1 MLRNHLTFHHHIV
14 YVDFDVFPQLRLKHP
29 CHHSLI
35 CGSCILQ
42 TEWYYFVMVVSNR
55 GNKSSL
61 LLIIQGQR
69 YLMIAL
75 EGIQETHPRM
85 VDSVIYQLV
94 YLGYRKW
101 ILGVSF
107 I

>member
-1 MLRNHLTFHHHIV
+1 MLRNHLTFHYHII
-14 YVDFDVFPQLRLKHP
+14 YVNLDVFPQLQLEHP

-42 TEWYYFVMVVSNR
+42 TEWHHFVMVVPDR

-61 LLIIQGQR
+61 LLIVQSQR
-69 YLMIAL
+69 YLVITL
-75 EGIQETHPRM
+75 ESIQKAHPRM
-85 VDSVIYQLV
+85 TNSGIYQLV
-94 YLGYRKW
+94 YLRHRKL
-101 ILGVSF
+101 ILGASF

>member
-1 MLRNHLTFHHHIV
+1 MLRNHLTFHHHII

-29 CHHSLI
+29 CHHFLI
-35 CGSCILQ
+35 CGSYILQ
-42 TEWYYFVMVVSNR
+42 TEWHYFVMVVPNR

-61 LLIIQGQR
+61 LLIIHGQR

-75 EGIQETHPRM
+75 EGIQETHPIIA
-85 VDSVIYQLV
+85 DSGIYQLV
-94 YLGYRKW
+94 YLRHRKW
-101 ILGVSF
+101 ILRASL

>member
-1 MLRNHLTFHHHIV
+1 MLRNHLTFHHHII

-29 CHHSLI
+29 YHHSLI

-42 TEWYYFVMVVSNR
+42 TEWYYFVMVVLDR

-61 LLIIQGQR
+61 LLIVQGQR

-75 EGIQETHPRM
+75 EGIQETHPKM
-85 VDSVIYQLV
+85 ADNGIYQI
-94 YLGYRKW
+94 GA
-101 ILGVSF
+101 SF

>member
-1 MLRNHLTFHHHIV
+1 MLRNHLTFHYHII
-14 YVDFDVFPQLRLKHP
+14 YVNLNVFPQLRLEHS

-42 TEWYYFVMVVSNR
+42 TEWHHFVMVVPDS

-61 LLIIQGQR
+61 LLIVQGQR
-69 YLMIAL
+69 YLMITL
-75 EGIQETHPRM
+75 EGIQKAHPM
-85 VDSVIYQLV
+85 MADSGIYQLV
-94 YLGYRKW
+94 YFEHRKW
-101 ILGVSF
+101 ILGANF

>member
-1 MLRNHLTFHHHIV
+1 MLRNHLTFHYHII
-14 YVDFDVFPQLRLKHP
+14 YVNLNFFPQLRLEHP

-42 TEWYYFVMVVSNR
+42 TERHHFVMVILDK

-61 LLIIQGQR
+61 LLIIQSQR
-69 YLMIAL
+69 YLVITL
-75 EGIQETHPRM
+75 EGIQKARPRM
-85 VDSVIYQLV
+85 ADSGIYQLV
-94 YLGYRKW
+94 YFGHRKW
-101 ILGVSF
+101 ILGESF

>member
-1 MLRNHLTFHHHIV
+1 MLRNHLTFHYHII
-14 YVDFDVFPQLRLKHP
+14 YVDLDVFPQLRLEHP

-42 TEWYYFVMVVSNR
+42 TERHHFVMVILDK

-61 LLIIQGQR
+61 LLIIQSQR
-69 YLMIAL
+69 YLVITL
-75 EGIQETHPRM
+75 EGIQKARPRM
-85 VDSVIYQLV
+85 ADSDIYQLV
-94 YLGYRKW
+94 YLGHKEW
-101 ILGVSF
+101 ILGASF